1 MTLDGPGAGADR
13 SQPDATVALA
23 TRAGWIRPALWFIGA
38 CSFGLTIGYAIAGS
52 WHGQQIDLDVYRMG
66 GRAVFGS
73 RLYLVHLPLDGLR
86 FTYPSFSALLFA
98 PLGLVSFTTAQ
109 VVWAVGNVLALLGL
123 LFYAIKALRPDLAN
137 STILQ
142 WSLVS
147 SAPALWLQPVR
158 LTFNF
163 GQINL
168 FLALSILVD
177 LTCELS
183 IGRRRIP
190 RGVLIGVASAVKL
203 TPLVFVPLL
212 LFTKR
217 VRAGWTALGA
227 FVGCNLVVAVVAP
240 RATWEYWTKYS
251 SALGRIGNADYT
263 SNQNLKAFLLRVH
276 HGAVPG
282 VVLLTLSALV
292 LVGGLALA
300 VMAYR
305 VSSSFLA
312 MLVCGVTGL
321 LVSPV
326 TWRHHLV
333 WVVPVIAWLVLGADR
348 PRFGWVWAT
357 LTAVLFW
364 TAPIWRIPYG
374 NNLELSESPLHLL
387 LGNSYVLAMMGFLIG
402 IAVLLTARAQRV
414 GAERRPVPAPDLP
427 AVAS

>member
-1 MTLDGPGAGADR
+1 MGQDGPGGGVDR
-13 SQPDATVALA
+13 SQPAATVAVA
-23 TRAGWIRPALWFIGA
+23 TRASWVRPALWVIGA
-38 CSFGLTIGYAIAGS
+38 CSLAFTVGYAISGS

-73 RLYLVHLPLDGLR
+73 RLYIVHLPLDGLR

-109 VVWAVGNVLALLGL
+109 IIWAVGNVLALVGL
-123 LFYAIKALRPDLAN
+123 LFYAIKALRPGLSQ

-142 WSLVS
+142 WALIG

-163 GQINL
+163 GQINV

-190 RGVLIGVASAVKL
+190 QGVLIGIASAVKL
-203 TPLVFVPLL
+203 TPLVFIPFLL
-212 LFTKR
+212 LTKR

-227 FVGCNLVVAVVAP
+227 FVGCNLIVGIVAP
-240 RATWEYWTKYS
+240 RATWQYWTKYGS
-251 SALGRIGNADYT
+251 ELGRIGNADFT
-263 SNQNLKAFLLRVH
+263 SNQNLKALLLRVH
-276 HGAVPG
+276 HGTVPT
-282 VVLLTLSALV
+282 VLLLTLTVAV

-300 VMAYR
+300 VIAYR
-305 VSSSFLA
+305 VSSPFLA
-312 MLVCGVTGL
+312 MLVCAVTGL

-326 TWRHHLV
+326 TWSHHLV
-333 WVVPVIAWLVLGADR
+333 WVVPVITWLILGIDR
-348 PRFGWVWAT
+348 PRFGWGWAL
-357 LTAVLFW
+357 LTAMLFW

-374 NNLELSESPLHLL
+374 NNRELSESPLHLL
-387 LGNSYVLAMMGFLIG
+387 LGNSYVFAMVGFLIG
-402 IAVLLTARAQRV
+402 VAVLLTARAQTT
-414 GAERRPVPAPDLP
+414 GAARHRASAPDLP
-427 AVAS
+427 AIAS

>member
-1 MTLDGPGAGADR
+1 
-13 SQPDATVALA
+13 LA
-23 TRAGWIRPALWFIGA
+23 SRVRWIRSVLWFVGA

-73 RLYLVHLPLDGLR
+73 RLYIVHLPLDGLR

-109 VVWAVGNVLALLGL
+109 VIWAVGNVLALLGL

-147 SAPALWLQPVR
+147 SAPSLGLQPVR

-163 GQINL
+163 GQINV
-168 FLALSILVD
+168 FLVLLILVD
-177 LTCELS
+177 LTCELR

-203 TPLVFVPLL
+203 TPLVFIPFLL
-212 LFTKR
+212 LTKR

-227 FVGCNLVVAVVAP
+227 FVGCNLFVAIVAP
-240 RATWEYWTKYS
+240 RATWQYWTKYS
-251 SALGRIGNADYT
+251 SKLGRIGNADYT

-276 HGAVPG
+276 HGPVPS

-292 LVGGLALA
+292 LVGGIALA
-300 VMAYR
+300 VVANR

-312 MLVCGVTGL
+312 MLVCAVTGL

-326 TWRHHLV
+326 TWSHHLV
-333 WVVPVIAWLVLGADR
+333 WVVPVIAWLLLGVDR
-348 PRFGWVWAT
+348 PRFGWVWAM
-357 LTAVLFW
+357 LTAILFW

-387 LGNSYVLAMMGFLIG
+387 VGNSYFLAMMGFLIG
-402 IAVLLTARAQRV
+402 IAVLLTARAQMV
-414 GAERRPVPAPDLP
+414 GAERHEASAPI
-427 AVAS
+427 SRR